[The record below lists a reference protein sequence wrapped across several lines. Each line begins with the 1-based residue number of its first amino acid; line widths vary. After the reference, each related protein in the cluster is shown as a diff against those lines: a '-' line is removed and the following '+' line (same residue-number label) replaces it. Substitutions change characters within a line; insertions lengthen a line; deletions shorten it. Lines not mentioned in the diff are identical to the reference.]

1 MPTKHNKNMSHQRR
15 LLDPTMK
22 CHCTSVVSKRLRY
35 GRGFFHTPKRLLITL
50 SLRVFCAL
58 GSDPQGLGSRA
69 EGSNYFLRRQKPP
82 NRSYKV
88 FSRTGFGGLRPKE
101 QKNLQGAK
109 KQPNRPYKVFSLP
122 GFGGLKPKEQKN
134 KET

>member
-1 MPTKHNKNMSHQRR
+1 MPLYFGCFQAAQVWAGLFSH
-15 LLDPTMK
+15 PEK
-22 CHCTSVVSKRLRY
+22 APHH
-35 GRGFFHTPKRLLITL
+35 FI
-50 SLRVFCAL
+50 
-58 GSDPQGLGSRA
+58 A
-69 EGSNYFLRRQKPP
+69 EGLLRARFRSSGFGVQGRRKQLLLRRQKPP